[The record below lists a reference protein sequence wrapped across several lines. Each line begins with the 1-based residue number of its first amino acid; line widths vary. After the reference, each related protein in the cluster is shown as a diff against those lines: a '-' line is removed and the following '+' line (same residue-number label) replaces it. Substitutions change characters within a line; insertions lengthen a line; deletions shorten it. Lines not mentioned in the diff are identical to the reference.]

1 MAGRKALAITERQF
15 AVLRVLWKQGPMTVR
30 ELMEHLPGGDRQP
43 YTTVLGLLQTMQK
56 AGLVE
61 ARKEGLTHRF
71 LPSISRQEAT
81 GNLLADFMNRFFHG
95 SAEQLI
101 LGLVDARQVAPDE
114 LSAIEARLAA
124 RAGAETSLEE
134 PAKLPKSSSRGR
146 KKPSSRQRLI
156 TLGALFL
163 TASLGA
169 ASLRVATAEPQPEQ
183 QPRNVPAARI
193 QTDGRSAGGAN
204 GPWRRTRSRGQADR
218 RCHRGRGTLRDR
230 QGQPSGPENRQRRPL
245 LLARATR
252 LVHICCLCIQGRLGD
267 LVNHGMDRR

>member
-1 MAGRKALAITERQF
+1 
-15 AVLRVLWKQGPMTVR
+15 
-30 ELMEHLPGGDRQP
+30 
-43 YTTVLGLLQTMQK
+43 
-56 AGLVE
+56 
-61 ARKEGLTHRF
+61 
-71 LPSISRQEAT
+71 
-81 GNLLADFMNRFFHG
+81 MNRFFHG

-183 QPRNVPAARI
+183 QPRNVPAAQSRP
-193 QTDGRSAGGAN
+193 TAAAPGGAERSMASFTIPRASRSPVP
-204 GPWRRTRSRGQADR
+204 PWSWVSSRPARPTIRS
-218 RCHRGRGTLRDR
+218 
-230 QGQPSGPENRQRRPL
+230 
-245 LLARATR
+245 
-252 LVHICCLCIQGRLGD
+252 
-267 LVNHGMDRR
+267 